1 MRANVFCPIMTDP
14 ASDEELAAQLVNE
27 ALAGFEATVSPNEL
41 EAMRE
46 ELLDRLLI
54 TKAGQQ
60 LLRQVR
66 SDPAPGRSEDLVA
79 PGQEASVG
87 LRNILGIAKKS

>member
-1 MRANVFCPIMTDP
+1 MRAIVSAPIMSDP

-27 ALAGFEATVSPNEL
+27 ALAGFETSVSPAEF

-66 SDPAPGRSEDLVA
+66 LDPTPDRSEDLVA
-79 PGQEASVG
+79 PGKEASAD
-87 LRNILGIAKKS
+87 LRTVLGIAKKS